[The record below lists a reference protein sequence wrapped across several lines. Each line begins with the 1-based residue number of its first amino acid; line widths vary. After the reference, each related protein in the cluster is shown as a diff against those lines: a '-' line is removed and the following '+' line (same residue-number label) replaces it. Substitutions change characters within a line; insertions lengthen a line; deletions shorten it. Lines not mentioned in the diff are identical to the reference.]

1 MSMSM
6 SSWKATSVAE
16 SLSVMM
22 QKEQTIYRSCDYLH
36 PPSSSSSLNLRAV
49 DAEVRTKMVDWCYS
63 LIDVCQ
69 FERESVAMALEMV
82 DRFLSKPSKESEAV
96 LCDCMQYQLLTVT
109 ALYIAVKTSGET
121 VLGIDFF
128 CCISNDLY
136 SVKEIEAMERT
147 LLHGLSWCIS
157 APTCVQMAHH
167 ILTLIS
173 ADIQCEVKT
182 WNAILDE
189 VMFQA
194 EHTVREYYFVTQ
206 RPSTVAMAAIF
217 NTLELLDKRNGRAF
231 VRSLLS
237 ILNDDFD
244 SLEIILA
251 TKNKLS
257 SLLYG
262 NNSSDIELSSISSP
276 REPEVGAQ

>member
-1 MSMSM
+1 MST
-6 SSWKATSVAE
+6 WKATSVAE

-22 QKEQTIYRSCDYLH
+22 QKEQTVYRSCDYLH

-63 LIDVCQ
+63 FIDTIQV
-69 FERESVAMALEMV
+69 ERESVAMAMEMV
-82 DRFLSKPSKESEAV
+82 DRFLSKPSTSSEAV
-96 LCDCMQYQLLTVT
+96 LSDCMQYQLLAVT
-109 ALYIAVKTSGET
+109 ALYVAVKTTGVT

-136 SVKEIEAMERT
+136 SMKEIEAMERT

-194 EHTVREYYFVTQ
+194 EHAVREYYFVTQ

-217 NTLELLDKRNGRAF
+217 STLELFDKRNGRAF

-244 SLEIILA
+244 SLEIIMA
-251 TKNKLS
+251 VKNNLN
-257 SLLYG
+257 SLVYG
-262 NNSSDIELSSISSP
+262 NDSSDIELLSNSSP
-276 REPEVGAQ
+276 REPEVSAQ